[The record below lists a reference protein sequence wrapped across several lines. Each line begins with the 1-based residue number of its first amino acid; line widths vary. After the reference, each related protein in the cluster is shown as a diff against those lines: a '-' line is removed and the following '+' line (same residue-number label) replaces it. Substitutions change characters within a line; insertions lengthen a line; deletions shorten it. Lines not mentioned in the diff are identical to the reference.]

1 MHDLFFSFSLPQE
14 GRERERGEE
23 REEARRAEEEEE
35 MSGAGLGWTAD
46 YFCFVDTTLS

>member
-1 MHDLFFSFSLPQE
+1 MIYFFFFASA
-14 GRERERGEE
+14 RGE